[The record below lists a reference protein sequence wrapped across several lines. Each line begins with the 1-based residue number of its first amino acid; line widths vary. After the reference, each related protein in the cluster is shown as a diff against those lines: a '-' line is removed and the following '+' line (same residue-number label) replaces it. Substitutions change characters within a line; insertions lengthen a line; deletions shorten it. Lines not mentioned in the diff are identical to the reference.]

1 MKMQRKE
8 IKSSQA
14 QDDNLKNKNK
24 QELNNDIKGYFAER
38 DKTLKGGDG
47 KVEDAKNLSGAEAEV
62 KELLYNNS
70 MNVVALSDDVE
81 PMFNSIFLSAKRNKV
96 RTSSGLLLATALM
109 DGGADIDYQE
119 KQTVMAHGPQVQQ
132 AVKGT
137 EVVINFESLRVSKT
151 DNLGQKV
158 NKESEIKNNIITI
171 DGNDYINVSERNLK
185 YISKKAQ

>member
-1 MKMQRKE
+1 MQGKE

-24 QELNNDIKGYFAER
+24 QELTNDIKGYFAER
-38 DKTLKGGDG
+38 DKTLKGADG
-47 KVEDAKNLSGAEAEV
+47 KAEDTKKMSGAEAEV

-70 MNVVALSDDVE
+70 MNVVPLSDDVE

-109 DGGADIDYQE
+109 DGGAEVDYQE
-119 KQTVMAHGPQVQQ
+119 KQMVMAHGPQVQQ
-132 AVKGT
+132 AFKGT
-137 EVVINFESLRVSKT
+137 EVVLNFESMRVQLGE
-151 DNLGQKV
+151 NMGQKV
-158 NKESEIKNNIITI
+158 NKESEIKIPIITI

>member
-1 MKMQRKE
+1 MQGKE

-24 QELNNDIKGYFAER
+24 QELTNDIKGYFAER
-38 DKTLKGGDG
+38 DKTLKGADG
-47 KVEDAKNLSGAEAEV
+47 KAEDAKKMSGAEAEV

-70 MNVVALSDDVE
+70 MNVVPLSDDVE

-109 DGGADIDYQE
+109 DGGAEVDYQE
-119 KQTVMAHGPQVQQ
+119 KQMVMAHGPQVQQ
-132 AVKGT
+132 AFKGT
-137 EVVINFESLRVSKT
+137 EVVLNFESMRVQLGE
-151 DNLGQKV
+151 NMGQKV
-158 NKESEIKNNIITI
+158 NKESEIKIPIITI